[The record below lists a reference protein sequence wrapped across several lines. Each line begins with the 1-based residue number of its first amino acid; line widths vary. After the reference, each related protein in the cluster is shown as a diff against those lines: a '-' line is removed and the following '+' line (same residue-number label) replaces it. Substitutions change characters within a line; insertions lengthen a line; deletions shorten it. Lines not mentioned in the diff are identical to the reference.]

1 MLLATLDVEPGPGE
15 ELEVA
20 LGAEVDTVIVM
31 STDLQRL
38 SVNAIVSLY
47 RQTNQLCWKFETYF
61 VDPPGYSSFQRR
73 EGANL

>member
-47 RQTNQLCWKFETYF
+47 RQT
-61 VDPPGYSSFQRR
+61 SSVVL
-73 EGANL
+73 EI